1 MKVYEALRRAQ
12 EERRPRTAPDVGDIE
27 HSGEGA
33 AAPQW
38 MPSPDSAGH
47 PPEAHE
53 RVGPAAEELA
63 ASRRRIALMEPDSF
77 PTEQFRLLRS
87 RLDSLAAESR
97 LVTIAVT
104 SANPGEGKSSVSINL
119 AVVSAMSIA
128 RRVLLIDCDM
138 RRPTIHRSF
147 GLEPSFG
154 LAEILL
160 DRASPEQAILNVP
173 GTRLDVLAV
182 CIQPP
187 NPSELLACA
196 RMRELLVA
204 MSGRYDRVI
213 LDTPATLGLPDSRIV
228 GESCDGYLM
237 VVRAG
242 HTPREDVEAALDV
255 LGTRRVVG
263 LVLNGADL
271 GRERVAYSQSDW
283 RDPSALAGA
292 SSASRV
298 SWPTR
303 VGRHRQAMV

>member
-1 MKVYEALRRAQ
+1 MPNDSERGARMKVYEALRRAE
-12 EERRPRTAPDVGDIE
+12 EERQPRTATDIGDSW
-27 HSGEGA
+27 HSAEGA

-53 RVGPAAEELA
+53 RVGLATDELA
-63 ASRRRIALMEPDSF
+63 ASRRRIALLEPDSF

-97 LVTIAVT
+97 LVRIAVT

-187 NPSELLACA
+187 NPSERQPLESACGHCSWCNG
-196 RMRELLVA
+196 V
-204 MSGRYDRVI
+204 SDF
-213 LDTPATLGLPDSRIV
+213 PLP
-228 GESCDGYLM
+228 
-237 VVRAG
+237 
-242 HTPREDVEAALDV
+242 
-255 LGTRRVVG
+255 
-263 LVLNGADL
+263 
-271 GRERVAYSQSDW
+271 ERVSPPVSATVLEQARSLREAHGEALHDA
-283 RDPSALAGA
+283 RALARLLCGV
-292 SSASRV
+292 SSPRV
-298 SWPTR
+298 SRARLTR
-303 VGRHRQAMV
+303 NPLFGALRDVPFGKVLSHTEQMTP